1 MLLGENLS
9 HDVSPPVR
17 DLLTDMPEEIAKDQR
32 NGVEKVAST
41 ALANELIPVR
51 QIPVAAA
58 KYREAD
64 FSADVDGEPLGDRQ
78 KTPARKIAR
87 TLKRSDGATRQKAF
101 SLGVSLDSRV

>member
-1 MLLGENLS
+1 
-9 HDVSPPVR
+9 
-17 DLLTDMPEEIAKDQR
+17 MPEEIAKDQR

-64 FSADVDGEPLGDRQ
+64 FSADVDGEPLGV
-78 KTPARKIAR
+78 I
-87 TLKRSDGATRQKAF
+87 LKKGFAKQCSDAIPRSVAVLRGVSGLHVQKAKSF
-101 SLGVSLDSRV
+101 PRHGAHSFRAFTGGLLVANL